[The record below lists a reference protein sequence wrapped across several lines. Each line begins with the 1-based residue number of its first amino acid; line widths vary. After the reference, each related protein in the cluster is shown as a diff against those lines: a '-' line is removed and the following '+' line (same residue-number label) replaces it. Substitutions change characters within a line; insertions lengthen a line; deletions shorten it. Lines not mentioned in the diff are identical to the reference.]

1 MKTDKL
7 ATKANK
13 EVLKITL
20 KLKEEEGLEEEEM
33 ASVMKCLESDNGTL
47 KRKVK
52 KSNRSKGKKKK
63 RKRQ

>member
-1 MKTDKL
+1 
-7 ATKANK
+7 
-13 EVLKITL
+13 
-20 KLKEEEGLEEEEM
+20 M

-52 KSNRSKGKKKK
+52 KKSNRSTGKKKK